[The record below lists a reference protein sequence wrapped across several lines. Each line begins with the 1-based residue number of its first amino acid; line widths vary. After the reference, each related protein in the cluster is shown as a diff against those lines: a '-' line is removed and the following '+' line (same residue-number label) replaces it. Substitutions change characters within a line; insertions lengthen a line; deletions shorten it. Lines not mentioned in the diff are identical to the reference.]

1 MAESESYT
9 RVTNP
14 SRGPLR
20 LRSSLS
26 AWFERSPDR
35 NLAVLAF
42 ALGASLTLA
51 YHPFKQLERGD
62 PAIYDYIAQSIL
74 RGQMPYRDIIDP
86 KAPASMFLSAVAMA
100 AGKFIGVSEVYAVRG
115 LHILLVGLL
124 TMVVYLVA
132 ESYLRN
138 RTAAVIACLIPLMRD
153 DIVTMMLE
161 GTQPKLSMM
170 IFGMLAMLFIA
181 KDRPLWAG
189 IFSMLSCL
197 CWQPGLL
204 FTGTAVLIFSRYLTR
219 WRDLRAVKVIA
230 GAIVPIALTALY
242 FYLRGAFGPLIE
254 WTLIYPYSVF
264 APRGERPLGAA
275 LGHLWRVTYRVFQ
288 RDVVVLGMS
297 VIGAVTFA
305 VERLLAK
312 RKWRESL
319 KSTDLFRD
327 AILIPPVVYLVFCL
341 INMQGGVDLIPFL
354 PFIGIFGGWF
364 FVEAAQLIDARRV
377 ARASVGRLTIWLPRV
392 ALAFILLIVLTR
404 AAAYRFEG
412 WSLQYQNQLL
422 KDALADVG
430 PNDKIYVHST
440 AEILL
445 LLNRPNLNPYISFDS
460 GADDYIA
467 SKTPGGF
474 GAVIEGMEAEAPK
487 FIAIS
492 RLRNVTHRAELEEWV
507 AEHYER
513 MPINGYDIYVRKEK

>member
-1 MAESESYT
+1 MTDRQSNT
-9 RVTNP
+9 RVTAL
-14 SRGPLR
+14 RDPLG
-20 LRSSLS
+20 LGSIWI
-26 AWFERSPDR
+26 AWFERSPTR
-35 NLAVLAF
+35 TVAVMAF
-42 ALGASLTLA
+42 VLGAALMLP

-86 KAPASMFLSAVAMA
+86 KGPASMYMSAAAMA
-100 AGKFIGVSEVYAVRG
+100 AGKLAGVCEVYAVRA

-124 TMVVYLVA
+124 TMITYLVA

-138 RTAAVIACLIPLMRD
+138 RTASAIACLIPLMRD

-170 IFGMLAMLFIA
+170 IFGMLSLLFIA

-197 CWQPGLL
+197 CWQPGLM
-204 FTGTAVLIFSRYLTR
+204 FTGTAVLIFSRYLTA
-219 WRDLRAVKVIA
+219 WRDLRALKVIA
-230 GAIVPIALTALY
+230 GAMMPLVLTALY
-242 FYLRGAFGPLIE
+242 FYLRGALGALIE

-264 APRGERPLGAA
+264 APRGERPLGVA
-275 LGHLWRVTYRVFQ
+275 LEHLWKVTYRVFQ
-288 RDVVVLGMS
+288 RDVLLLAMS
-297 VIGAVTFA
+297 AIGLVMFA

-312 RKWRESL
+312 RNWTESL
-319 KSTDLFRD
+319 KSSNLFRD
-327 AILIPPVVYLVFCL
+327 AIVIPPLVYLLFCL

-354 PFIGIFGGWF
+354 PFIGIFGGRF
-364 FVEAAQLIDARRV
+364 FVEAAQLIGVRRQAEARARR
-377 ARASVGRLTIWLPRV
+377 LTNWLPRV
-392 ALAFILLIVLTR
+392 ALALIFLIVLTR
-404 AAAYRFEG
+404 AASYRFEG

-422 KDALADVG
+422 KDALTGVG
-430 PNDKIYVHST
+430 PNDKIYVHGT

-460 GADDYIA
+460 GADDFIA

-474 GAVIEGMEAEAPK
+474 GAVIEAMEGQAPK
-487 FIAIS
+487 LVAMS
-492 RLRNVTHRAELEEWV
+492 RLRNVTHRSELEEWV

-513 MPINGYDIYVRKEK
+513 MPINGYDIYFRKQQ